1 MDIKR
6 VLVTGAS
13 GFVGR
18 PLVDGLL
25 RAGYAVR
32 AVTRRAVAFP
42 PAVDAQIIPD
52 LKDPI
57 DWAPFLQGVNVVIHV
72 AGLAHGH
79 AANERY
85 SEFDQINWFG
95 TQQLA
100 QAAKTAGVERLV
112 YISSVRAQVGASAEH
127 PVRETD
133 EPQPTNY
140 YGRSK
145 LAAET
150 AVAASG
156 VPFTIFRPVVIYGP
170 NAKGNMRSLLRLARS
185 SLPLPAASFTNRR
198 SVLGIDNL
206 ISAIIFALKNPATIG
221 ETYLIADPVPVT
233 VGEILSILR
242 VARGR
247 SLTTLR
253 LPLGL
258 VRMLLV
264 LAGRGDLWSR
274 IAGDL
279 IVDTGK
285 LEALGWRPVKDTA
298 QGLAAML
305 NDEVAR
311 APMMR
316 QVL

>member
-42 PAVDAQIIPD
+42 PTVDAQIIPD